1 MAAAVL
7 AALVLVHGTVMRGP
21 TKPACEFG
29 QPCSAPAAGVLLV
42 FNGQGLTR
50 RVRTDARGRYSV
62 KLPRGTYHVRVSPVP
77 RIGRGIEPPTLVVY
91 GPRSADF
98 LIDTGIR

>member
-1 MAAAVL
+1 MAAALL

-21 TKPACEFG
+21 TKPACEMAE
-29 QPCSAPAAGVLLV
+29 PCSEPAASVLLV
-42 FNGQGLTR
+42 FNGAGLTR
-50 RVRTDARGRYSV
+50 RVRTNANGRYSV
-62 KLPRGTYHVRVSPVP
+62 RLPRGTFHVRVAPVP
-77 RIGRGIEPPTLVVY
+77 RIGRGIQPPTLVVY